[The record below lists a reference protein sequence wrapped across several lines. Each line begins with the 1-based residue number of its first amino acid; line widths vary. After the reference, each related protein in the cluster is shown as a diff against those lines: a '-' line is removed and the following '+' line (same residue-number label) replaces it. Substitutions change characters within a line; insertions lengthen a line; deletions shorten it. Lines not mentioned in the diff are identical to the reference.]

1 MQSLFTNANIE
12 KDISL
17 SIKINHFIGYAF
29 SLILLSKKRLLS
41 NYVLGYTS
49 LPIIVF
55 NCVEQISKFP
65 KRTLPK
71 FRKLLAKCSQTRT
84 LFLKNAEKSLPK
96 FRKLNIKVHQKS
108 SFVCF
113 DTQLVCEI
121 PTPKT
126 R

>member
-1 MQSLFTNANIE
+1 MTIMFR
-12 KDISL
+12 
-17 SIKINHFIGYAF
+17 INSDYYQTMCYVT
-29 SLILLSKKRLLS
+29 KRLLS

-71 FRKLLAKCSQTRT
+71 FRKL
-84 LFLKNAEKSLPK
+84 
-96 FRKLNIKVHQKS
+96 NIKVHQKS
-108 SFVCF
+108 NFVRF
-113 DTQLVCEI
+113 DIQLVCEI
-121 PTPKT
+121 TTPKT